1 MARGREPA
9 SRLHRWG
16 ECCIR
21 RLRRSGKLPRLVNEL
36 REAIAKRWFVDF
48 PPEFIAPQR

>member
-1 MARGREPA
+1 
-9 SRLHRWG
+9 
-16 ECCIR
+16 
-21 RLRRSGKLPRLVNEL
+21 VNEL